1 MPTTTS
7 QFKTLAW
14 GKGTLYASALG
25 SDGTATTWSIV
36 PTPVNET
43 TAINY
48 SEGTEY
54 RAEIEGGELE
64 GYKRG
69 KGNFEL
75 VFRVRLA
82 PENTIPFTDADGAIS
97 GKFTFKYVPEE
108 TTAIGFDIP
117 CATGYVAPQFSSSD
131 GLSKEYHFTALTPVN
146 GGNKINFA
154 VETAPSVSST

>member
-1 MPTTTS
+1 MPTTS

-14 GKGTLYASALG
+14 GKGTLYVSALSAEG
-25 SDGTATTWSIV
+25 EATTWSVV

-48 SEGTEY
+48 TEGTEY

-75 VFRVRLA
+75 VFRIRLA

-97 GKFTFKYVPEE
+97 GKYTFKYVPEE
-108 TTAIGFDIP
+108 ATATGFAIP
-117 CATGYVAPQFSSSD
+117 CATGYAAPQFSSTD
-131 GLSKEYHFTALTPVN
+131 GLSKEYHFTALTPIS
-146 GGNKINFA
+146 GGDKITFA
-154 VETAPSVSST
+154 TQTAPTVSNQ